1 MLRREA
7 IYLVAVL
14 ALLSV
19 AWLWREG
26 VVKPQARKLAL
37 LEDEIGNVEVA
48 GRALELAL
56 TGSRGLAVSYLWFNV
71 TELQKKNRW
80 NEMELLTRSL
90 TKLQPHF
97 IASFFIEAFKLLGGT
112 IHERES
118 NRFEIKHVP
127 AVIRNRDREI
137 GRAVGEGP

>member
-97 IASFFIEAFKLLGGT
+97 ITPWLFQSWNFAYNVYAELDRPREKLYYLSLGCQML
-112 IHERES
+112 
-118 NRFEIKHVP
+118 
-127 AVIRNRDREI
+127 VIGQQHQQR
-137 GRAVGEGP
+137 